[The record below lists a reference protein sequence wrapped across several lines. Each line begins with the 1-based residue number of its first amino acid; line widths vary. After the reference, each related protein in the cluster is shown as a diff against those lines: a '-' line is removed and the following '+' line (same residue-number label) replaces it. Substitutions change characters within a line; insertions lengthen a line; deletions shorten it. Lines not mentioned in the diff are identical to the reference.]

1 MMKPDSDSDDG
12 DCVEVQFAQ
21 VLQQYQKNLDP
32 FAIIA
37 KFASITASQAL
48 AIGEQLNQQS
58 QIEGT
63 NNDFLRDQFVDWD
76 LETRL
81 WDLAALLY
89 QFRASQPGDLLPQS
103 KLSSLVVKQ
112 ENYIMSNPKIRELCI
127 IIHWLQRNI
136 SSLPLSSQYP
146 SKWNHTKIAVEN
158 SDYSTITGNQTKL
171 DLIKNFDVDAPLR
184 SNKAIH
190 PDDDMVDS
198 EVFKAIYQLLLAG
211 KTQEAIDYAN
221 TTGNFPLAL
230 ILVGSAQDYVDPKID
245 FNDTNAPSKPSGLKH
260 KLLWKKTVFKLSQQS
275 NLNMY
280 ERLIYNYLCGGDIS
294 LNLVEAN
301 DDWEQSLLLYLSQ
314 LFSYHLDTF
323 ISSTVPETV
332 SDMPIPQLLSVDE
345 ILNTLS
351 NSNEELREASL
362 HPLRVISGG
371 IMINQESTILQN
383 AIHKSQDLAS
393 KPFLIRVITHLTII
407 RSLIMGTENVNTQ
420 DITTVITQYMSKLS
434 EYKLDELIPIYL
446 TFIPNEQDAREV
458 YSMFLSKIL
467 DEDARSKQIEMSKRI
482 ANEVATQ
489 DIDVKMTDDEDK
501 MYNTLKM
508 TVERVMNETKSH
520 YDPTLLK
527 QITCDQPADKIDTKL
542 YRSIEWF
549 YAYSMHED
557 AIAASIVIIRR
568 FLLNGKLDALKKFA
582 QGKNFKKLIKDYDA
596 YIQTRELS
604 DNEYV
609 ANITE
614 ESKQEFI
621 EYSALVE
628 GLNLIDEWKNFDKLN
643 GKSSLIDTS
652 IEKSSK
658 TLRKLIFNWFKELIK
673 MSRNDDER
681 KMFEEF
687 RSIYIPYLII
697 ELLQIYQKAK
707 DKDWKYMRYAFDL
720 INDVANDKQNDF
732 LKCFL
737 QCGRLQEFLVK
748 AGEISVVA
756 AERGISGIFT

>member
-1 MMKPDSDSDDG
+1 MKPDSDSDG
-12 DCVEVQFAQ
+12 SNCVEVQFAQ

-58 QIEGT
+58 QLEGT
-63 NNDFLRDQFVDWD
+63 NNDILRDQFVDWD

-89 QFRASQPGDLLPQS
+89 QFRASLPDDLIPQN

-112 ENYIMSNPKIRELCI
+112 ENYIMSNPKIRELSI

-158 SDYSTITGNQTKL
+158 SDYNTITGNQTKL
-171 DLIKNFDVDAPLR
+171 DLIKNFDADAPLR
-184 SNKAIH
+184 TNKAIH

-198 EVFKAIYQLLLAG
+198 EVFKAIYQLLLSG

-245 FNDTNAPSKPSGLKH
+245 FNDTNATSKPSGLKH

-280 ERLIYNYLCGGDIS
+280 ERLIYNYLCGGDITQ
-294 LNLVEAN
+294 NLVEAN

-323 ISSTVPETV
+323 IASTLPETAN
-332 SDMPIPQLLSVDE
+332 DMPIPQLLSVDE

-351 NSNEELREASL
+351 NSNEELRGASL

-383 AIHKSQDLAS
+383 AIQKSQDLSS
-393 KPFLIRVITHLTII
+393 KPFLIRVITHLIII
-407 RSLIMGTENVNTQ
+407 RSLILGTENVNTQ
-420 DITTVITQYMSKLS
+420 DITTVITIYMSKLS

-458 YSMFLSKIL
+458 YSLFLSKIL
-467 DEDARSKQIEMSKRI
+467 DEDERSKQIEMSKRI

-520 YDPTLLK
+520 YDSNLLR

-549 YAYSMHED
+549 YSYSMHED

-596 YIQTRELS
+596 YIQNRELS

-609 ANITE
+609 ANISE
-614 ESKQEFI
+614 ESKQEFM

-628 GLNLIDEWKNFDKLN
+628 GLNLIDEWKTFDKLN

-673 MSRNDDER
+673 MSSSDDER
-681 KMFEEF
+681 TMFEEF
-687 RSIYIPYLII
+687 RSNYIPYLII

-707 DKDWKYMRYAFDL
+707 DNDWKYIRYAFNL